1 MDRVTFQDNSRN
13 MRNPHTIDIQDY
25 QGEVNLSAPQAY
37 YTDKDSY
44 ADAWADQG
52 HFPLHLDRVSH
63 TSIPARGGARITFT
77 GENFRGMVPTPE
89 NEKVED
95 MRNVWQG
102 HSLTHTLKS
111 LKCGQ

>member
-1 MDRVTFQDNSRN
+1 MDRATFQDTSRN
-13 MRNPHTIDIQDY
+13 MRNPHTIDIQEY
-25 QGEVNLSAPQAY
+25 QGENSLSAPQAY

-77 GENFRGMVPTPE
+77 GENFR
-89 NEKVED
+89 
-95 MRNVWQG
+95 
-102 HSLTHTLKS
+102 
-111 LKCGQ
+111 